1 MSANRRNY
9 YRILQVQPEAPPEV
23 IKASRRALMH
33 ATRGHPD
40 LGGDP
45 ENAALVNEAYAV
57 LSDPDRRRDYD
68 RLLDLSRLRGN
79 AHGPRGT
86 ARRVDPSSW
95 RVDHVCPMCRAPLPA
110 TPARDPRCT
119 RCDAPLTLP
128 PGTAGAVRQ
137 ASERRAAV
145 RRPRSDAAAMITDWR
160 GVAID
165 ARMIDLSM
173 GGAALL
179 ATASVS
185 PGSAVRIVTRA
196 LDAVARVAACHRSAS
211 HWRVRTQWL
220 TVKLLAPKAT
230 APRPVA

>member
-1 MSANRRNY
+1 MNRSGPSSIRV
-9 YRILQVQPEAPPEV
+9 RTAGTL
-23 IKASRRALMH
+23 S
-33 ATRGHPD
+33 
-40 LGGDP
+40 DP
-45 ENAALVNEAYAV
+45 ESAALVNEAYAV
-57 LSDPDRRRDYD
+57 LSDPDRRRAYD

-79 AHGPRGT
+79 AHGPGTGPGPRAT
-86 ARRVDPSSW
+86 ARRVDPSTW
-95 RVDHVCPMCRAPLPA
+95 RADHVCPMCRAPLPSN
-110 TPARDPRCT
+110 PARDPRCT
-119 RCDAPLTLP
+119 RCDAPLSP
-128 PGTAGAVRQ
+128 PSGTAGTERQ
-137 ASERRAAV
+137 ASERRSTV

-220 TVKLLAPKAT
+220 TVKLLAPKAA
-230 APRPVA
+230 APRPGA